1 MKAIYSA
8 LFFVFFTSLTQAQ
21 NAFITQWQTS
31 SNVDG
36 HPYVTIPTHLNET
49 YNYDVDW
56 GDGTTYTNQIGDA
69 THVYAS
75 SGTKTVTITGV
86 FPRIYLN
93 SGLESPKI
101 TSIDQWGTG
110 KWTSMENAFYGAENL
125 VMTATDSPDL
135 SLVTSMEEMF
145 RNALIFNG
153 DISGWDTSNVTTMIG
168 MFYDAKAFNQDIGGW
183 DTSKVTGMKSMFK
196 NASVFRQDIGSWNV
210 SSLTNAVNMFRNARK
225 FNGDISGWD
234 TSSVTDMNSMFNGA
248 YDFNQDISGWNT
260 LSVTNMTFM
269 FRRAL
274 DFNQNISGWDTS
286 NVTTMVGMFY
296 DAKAFNQD
304 IGGWNTSN
312 VTDMNSMLRGTED
325 FNQDI
330 GSWDVSSL
338 INAVNMFRDAAVF
351 NQDIGGWN
359 TSSVADMNSMFRD
372 TDVFNQDIGS
382 WNVSS
387 LTNAPNMFLGVTLS
401 FENYDALLAGWA
413 AQTPLQAGVNF
424 HGGNSKY
431 CANEGSNRAVLIDT
445 HGWSITDGGACA
457 NLNVTEA
464 SLSNPTIFLQ
474 PNPAKEQFYIKGL
487 KEKTLLRSYDPR
499 GSLLLEREYTS
510 GTPVD
515 ISTWAS
521 GLYTVQLI
529 NSQGIQT
536 KRLVK

>member
-1 MKAIYSA
+1 MKVIYTV

-21 NAFITQWQTS
+21 DAFITKWETS
-31 SNVDG
+31 PDTDG

-49 YNYDVDW
+49 YIYDVDW

-75 SGTKTVTITGV
+75 SGTKTVTITGG

-93 SGLESPKI
+93 NGLESLKI

-110 KWTSMENAFYGAENL
+110 TWTSMEQAFYGAENL

-135 SLVTSMEEMF
+135 SLVTSMEQMF
-145 RNALIFNG
+145 RKARDFNG
-153 DISGWDTSNVTTMIG
+153 DISGWDTSNVTSMDAMFFEADLFNGDISGWNTSSVTDISS
-168 MFYDAKAFNQDIGGW
+168 MFYKAYDFNQDIGSWNVSNVTSMEAMFFEAKAFNQDIGGW
-183 DTSKVTGMKSMFK
+183 DTRKVEFM
-196 NASVFRQDIGSWNV
+196 NH
-210 SSLTNAVNMFRNARK
+210 MFR
-225 FNGDISGWD
+225 
-234 TSSVTDMNSMFNGA
+234 GA
-248 YDFNQDISGWNT
+248 
-260 LSVTNMTFM
+260 
-269 FRRAL
+269 
-274 DFNQNISGWDTS
+274 
-286 NVTTMVGMFY
+286 
-296 DAKAFNQD
+296 K
-304 IGGWNTSN
+304 
-312 VTDMNSMLRGTED
+312 D

-330 GSWDVSSL
+330 GNWDVANL
-338 INAVNMFRDAAVF
+338 ISANY
-351 NQDIGGWN
+351 
-359 TSSVADMNSMFRD
+359 
-372 TDVFNQDIGS
+372 
-382 WNVSS
+382 
-387 LTNAPNMFLGVTLS
+387 MFLGVTLS

-413 AQTPLQAGVNF
+413 AQTPLKAGVNF

-431 CANEGSNRAVLIDT
+431 CANGGSNRAVLIDT
-445 HGWSITDGGACA
+445 HGWSITDGGACD

-536 KRLVK
+536 RRLVK